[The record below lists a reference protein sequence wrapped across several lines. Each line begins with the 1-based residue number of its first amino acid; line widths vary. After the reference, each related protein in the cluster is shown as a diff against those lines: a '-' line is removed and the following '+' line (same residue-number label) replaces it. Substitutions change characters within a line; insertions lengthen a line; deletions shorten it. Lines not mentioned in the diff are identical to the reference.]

1 MQAIYLNPL
10 TDFGFKKLFGEEP
23 HKDLLISF
31 LNTLLPK
38 HHQIA
43 ELQYTKNEYQ
53 GISPTDRKAIFDLNC
68 ISQSGERFIV
78 ELQKVKQ
85 MFFKDRSIY
94 YSTFAVQ
101 EQAQRGDWN
110 YKLEAVYTIGILD
123 FVMEDEQYEVFY
135 HAQLKDQLNRVF
147 YDKLNFIYL
156 VLPRFQKTVEQLET
170 LQDKWLYVFRHL
182 HELENIPDAFNE
194 DIFQRTFAIAQLSQF
209 TPDERKAYEDSMKY
223 YRDLKNSYDTAHQAG
238 LEEGLEL
245 GIEKGLEL
253 GEQLGI
259 EKGEK
264 LGIAKGREEG
274 ERMAMQKVVFNL
286 HRNGL
291 QPEVIAQ
298 MTLLTVDEV
307 LAILKLSG
315 RI

>member
-1 MQAIYLNPL
+1 MQSVYLNPL

-31 LNTLLPK
+31 LNTLLPER
-38 HHQIA
+38 HQIA

-68 ISQSGERFIV
+68 ISSTGERFIV

-123 FVMEDEQYEVFY
+123 FIMDDEQQEVIY
-135 HAQLKDQLNRVF
+135 HAQLKDQLNRLF

-156 VLPRFQKTVEQLET
+156 VLPRFNKTAEQLVT
-170 LQDKWLYVFRHL
+170 LQDKWLYVFKHLPELDSIPQTL
-182 HELENIPDAFNE
+182 HEEVFH
-194 DIFQRTFAIAQLSQF
+194 RTFALAQLAQF
-209 TPDERKAYEDSMKY
+209 TPEERKAYEDSIKY
-223 YRDLKNSYDTAHQAG
+223 YRDLKNSYDTAHQ
-238 LEEGLEL
+238 EGWVEVLEL
-245 GIEKGLEL
+245 GRQE
-253 GEQLGI
+253 GEQQTIIKMVQGMH
-259 EKGEK
+259 
-264 LGIAKGREEG
+264 A
-274 ERMAMQKVVFNL
+274 
-286 HRNGL
+286 NGL
-291 QPEVIAQ
+291 DLKTIVAVTGLTETEIS
-298 MTLLTVDEV
+298 LL
-307 LAILKLSG
+307 LG
-315 RI
+315 

>member
-1 MQAIYLNPL
+1 MQSVYLNPL

-31 LNTLLPK
+31 LNTLLPER
-38 HHQIA
+38 HQIA

-68 ISQSGERFIV
+68 ISSTGERFIV

-123 FVMEDEQYEVFY
+123 FIMDDEQQEVIY
-135 HAQLKDQLNRVF
+135 HAQLKDQLNRLF

-156 VLPRFQKTVEQLET
+156 VLPRFNKTAEQLVT
-170 LQDKWLYVFRHL
+170 LQDKWLYVFKHLPELDSIPQTL
-182 HELENIPDAFNE
+182 HEEVFH
-194 DIFQRTFAIAQLSQF
+194 RTFALAQLAQF
-209 TPDERKAYEDSMKY
+209 TPEERKAYEDSIKY
-223 YRDLKNSYDTAHQAG
+223 YRDLKNSYDTAHQ
-238 LEEGLEL
+238 EGWVEVLEL
-245 GIEKGLEL
+245 GRQES
-253 GEQLGI
+253 EQQTIIKMVQGMH
-259 EKGEK
+259 
-264 LGIAKGREEG
+264 A
-274 ERMAMQKVVFNL
+274 
-286 HRNGL
+286 NGL
-291 QPEVIAQ
+291 DLKTIVAVTGLTETEIS
-298 MTLLTVDEV
+298 LL
-307 LAILKLSG
+307 LG
-315 RI
+315 

>member
-1 MQAIYLNPL
+1 MQSVYLNPL

-31 LNTLLPK
+31 LNTLLPER
-38 HHQIA
+38 HQIA

-68 ISQSGERFIV
+68 ISSTGERFIV

-123 FVMEDEQYEVFY
+123 FIMDDEQHEVIY
-135 HAQLKDQLNRVF
+135 HAQLKDQLNRLF

-156 VLPRFQKTVEQLET
+156 VLPRFNKTAEQLVT
-170 LQDKWLYVFRHL
+170 LQDKWLYVFKHLPELDSIPQTL
-182 HELENIPDAFNE
+182 HEEVFH
-194 DIFQRTFAIAQLSQF
+194 RTFALAQLAQF
-209 TPDERKAYEDSMKY
+209 TPEERKAYEDSIKY
-223 YRDLKNSYDTAHQAG
+223 YRDLKNSYDTAHQEG
-238 LEEGLEL
+238 WVEGLEL
-245 GIEKGLEL
+245 GRQE
-253 GEQLGI
+253 GEQQTIIKMVQGMH
-259 EKGEK
+259 
-264 LGIAKGREEG
+264 A
-274 ERMAMQKVVFNL
+274 
-286 HRNGL
+286 NGL
-291 QPEVIAQ
+291 DLKTIVAVTGLTETEIS
-298 MTLLTVDEV
+298 LL
-307 LAILKLSG
+307 LG
-315 RI
+315 

>member
-1 MQAIYLNPL
+1 MQAVYLNPL

-31 LNTLLPK
+31 LNTLLPER
-38 HHQIA
+38 HQIA

-68 ISQSGERFIV
+68 INQAGERFIV

-123 FVMEDEQYEVFY
+123 FVMDDDQYEVVY

-156 VLPRFQKTVEQLET
+156 VLPRFQKSAEQLET

-182 HELENIPDAFNE
+182 HELEDVPDTLHE

-238 LEEGLEL
+238 LAE
-245 GIEKGLEL
+245 GLEL
-253 GEQLGI
+253 GEQIGL
-259 EKGEK
+259 EKGER
-264 LGIAKGREEG
+264 L
-274 ERMAMQKVVFNL
+274 AMQKVVLNL
-286 HRNGL
+286 RASGL
-291 QPEVIAQ
+291 QPEAIAQ
-298 MTLLTVDEV
+298 VTMLTVDEV
-307 LAILKLSG
+307 MEILSHSA
-315 RI
+315 